1 MLSPAA
7 RRRLRAGLLPL
18 ILGPTGCGGG
28 EDGARVA
35 PPSEEAAPIEVAYA
49 DVRAALAPGLGMG
62 ARGPSLAVDLDAD
75 GRIDLVDATPGGV
88 LWSRGGEAGFASPS
102 VLVAG
107 VDAHVIAAVDLDGA
121 PPLDLLLGDATGV
134 RAVLDPVGAAGAR
147 TLPWATPPVAMAV
160 LDADADGAADVL
172 VVDAESFGLLLGDGA
187 GGFTPGGL
195 SDRAGIGA
203 VATGD
208 VDGDGAT
215 DVLLAG
221 DADPDRLYLGDG
233 AGGFLLAAPTA
244 LPFVE
249 VPGAH
254 AALIADLD
262 EDGHADIYIGAP
274 GGDRLLRNLGDG
286 RFEDVT
292 GFRLGASAGAAVGA
306 VATDLDLDGRA
317 DLVVAVADG
326 ALRLL
331 HQDRSGRFFDWSGA
345 FPGAATATGA
355 TGLAVF
361 DLDGDGDPDLYVP
374 RDDLRPPLLLE
385 SLSPEPIEDA
395 DGDGVPDGLDVCP
408 SLADPAQADTDA
420 HPFACAS
427 GTDCRAR
434 AGCALLVGPGG
445 RAYLWCDAEERTWIE
460 ARDACRARGA
470 DLAVVPAAPEL
481 SWLVDAGVAGAWM
494 GLYQPEG
501 SELWVW
507 TDDTAADWVA
517 WGEGEPNDA
526 GDGEDCGVLRSDGL
540 WNDAPCDTRRPFVC
554 EDAAMVIA
562 VDPGDACDTCPGVP
576 DPDQLDRD
584 GDGVGDACEPD

>member
-1 MLSPAA
+1 MLRPCTWLA
-7 RRRLRAGLLPL
+7 LLPFA
-18 ILGPTGCGGG
+18 CGGG
-28 EDGARVA
+28 ADKARDAPADPGA
-35 PPSEEAAPIEVAYA
+35 EAIDVAYA

-62 ARGPSLAVDLDAD
+62 ARGPSLVVDLDAD
-75 GRIDLVDATPGGV
+75 GHVDLVDATPDGV
-88 LWSRGGEAGFASPS
+88 VWTQGGEGGFGAS
-102 VLVAG
+102 VLLLPGGQAVAL
-107 VDAHVIAAVDLDGA
+107 AAAELDGV
-121 PPLDLLLGDATGV
+121 PPLDLLLGDADGV
-134 RAVLDPVGAAGAR
+134 VAVLDPTGAAAVRG
-147 TLPWATPPVAMAV
+147 LPWATAPTALVT
-160 LDADADGAADVL
+160 LDADADGATDVL
-172 VVDAESFGLLLGDGA
+172 LADAESFGLLLGDGA

-195 SDRAGIGA
+195 SDRSAVGA
-203 VATGD
+203 IAAGD
-208 VDGDGAT
+208 VDGDGAV

-221 DADPDRLYLGDG
+221 GADPDRLYLGDG
-233 AGGFLLAAPTA
+233 AGGFLLAGPTA

-249 VPGAH
+249 APDAH

-262 EDGHADIYIGAP
+262 EDGHADAFIGSP
-274 GGDRLLRNLGDG
+274 SGDRLLRNLGDG

-331 HQDRSGRFFDWSGA
+331 HQDESGRFFDWSGA

-355 TGLAVF
+355 AGLAVF
-361 DLDGDGDPDLYVP
+361 DLEGDGDPDLYVP

-385 SLSPEPIEDA
+385 SLAPEPFVDG

-408 SLADPAQADTDA
+408 VVADPGQADTDA

-427 GTDCRAR
+427 GTDCRDR
-434 AGCALLVGPGG
+434 AGCALLAGPDG
-445 RAYLWCDAEERTWIE
+445 RAYLWCDAEERTWVE
-460 ARDACRARGA
+460 ARDACLARGA

-494 GLYQPEG
+494 GLYQPDG
-501 SELWVW
+501 SEQWVW
-507 TDDTAADWVA
+507 TDDSVADWVA
-517 WGEGEPNDA
+517 WGDDEPNDG
-526 GDGEDCGVLRSDGL
+526 GDGEDCAVLRSDGL

-554 EDAAMVIA
+554 EDSSLVVA
-562 VDPGDACDTCPGVP
+562 VDPGDACDTCPDIP
-576 DPDQLDRD
+576 DPEQVDRD